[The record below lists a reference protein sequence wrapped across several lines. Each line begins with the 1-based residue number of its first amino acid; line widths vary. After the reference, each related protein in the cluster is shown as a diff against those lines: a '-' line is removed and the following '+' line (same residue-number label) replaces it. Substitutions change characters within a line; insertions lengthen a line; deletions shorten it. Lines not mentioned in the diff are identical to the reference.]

1 MNLPDISKIV
11 HVGIL
16 QTMVID
22 RDAEIAELREALSR
36 VSAGLAMA
44 YVCVEKSRNDEALL
58 HIGHHEAVANKALSK
73 HEAAHG

>member
-22 RDAEIAELREALSR
+22 RDAEIAELREALRGMVAMVTNGRDVCGSLR
-36 VSAGLAMA
+36 CPSPSVDGPHVKHSMDLLA
-44 YVCVEKSRNDEALL
+44 
-58 HIGHHEAVANKALSK
+58 K

>member
-1 MNLPDISKIV
+1 MNLPDNPAV
-11 HVGIL
+11 L
-16 QTMVID
+16 QGMVMRKD
-22 RDAEIAELREALSR
+22 EQIAELREALSR